1 MAVVLGILILVLSL
15 DGAFAAFDD
24 VFKNVEIDY
33 QVKVEEGLTGRVS
46 QPLWCDYSFPGRREN
61 LIKLQYDMVL
71 DRLRYDSIIED
82 QFYFVDQ
89 ESSCETKRLHK
100 RNAVSDTSKLWQTA
114 IPYEIIDFDAEDKV
128 TILKAMQI
136 WSSFT
141 CVNFISSK
149 ETDYDKIQFINTD
162 WGCESY
168 VGRMQ
173 GPQPVYLASPGCT
186 TVPIILHEIGHVL
199 GLYHEHMR
207 PDRDDY
213 VTVHYENINITNH
226 VQFDP
231 LKNGSTKSYGKAYD
245 YLSVMHYGKNF
256 YAEPSDRL
264 SLEPKDPAFLG
275 KIGEVETL
283 SFLDIKI
290 VNQMY
295 NCAGGCKAKICP
307 ENAFMGKDCR
317 CYCKGPARDPIRRCD
332 AVVSCDTP
340 AIDMSVYSVYTANS
354 EEIDSLEGKLYP
366 DGTVLRLFDYMCVD
380 STVGNFTCVG
390 GVWRIDVTECE
401 HEGCL
406 MDTTRYVFNP
416 SIDDIAILQSKQG
429 DVYARSGVDV
439 SVACKSKPENERV
452 PRRMTCRKRSWDIVL
467 PNCEEV
473 FECEIGDYSNDNIE
487 LYLDGEKLEV
497 GKLVH
502 EGSEIKARC
511 KHAHEGLAGSSS
523 LLTCTDGKLVGDFP
537 VDCPNEIY
545 RCPMIPYSAIS
556 GPFSEGYLI
565 KCLEKYEKD
574 PTDNRNFFKCGWKG
588 DWQPY
593 EPKCIP
599 EKCAVTY
606 NPATGN
612 VIDTDDDVIPN
623 GTRINSDVSV
633 TLSCLK
639 GHIPDSQQ
647 LTCNFGKFKETVNGQ
662 LPVCTYV
669 ECDHPTLPSTL
680 TYRPMLDKYVY
691 KDEVKMRRCQDNLW
705 FRGDPIITCGAN
717 GQWSGKGNCVPF
729 CQPEVGEERLVEY
742 KNKDII
748 KKWTYGIGSYQ
759 GCRDKCNR
767 FKRVLCR
774 AFAFGYIGRN
784 PKCQITFRNPIV
796 SPEILQDQPFWTVW
810 ARECDLH

>member
-1 MAVVLGILILVLSL
+1 
-15 DGAFAAFDD
+15 
-24 VFKNVEIDY
+24 
-33 QVKVEEGLTGRVS
+33 
-46 QPLWCDYSFPGRREN
+46 
-61 LIKLQYDMVL
+61 
-71 DRLRYDSIIED
+71 
-82 QFYFVDQ
+82 
-89 ESSCETKRLHK
+89 
-100 RNAVSDTSKLWQTA
+100 
-114 IPYEIIDFDAEDKV
+114 
-128 TILKAMQI
+128 
-136 WSSFT
+136 
-141 CVNFISSK
+141 
-149 ETDYDKIQFINTD
+149 
-162 WGCESY
+162 
-168 VGRMQ
+168 
-173 GPQPVYLASPGCT
+173 
-186 TVPIILHEIGHVL
+186 
-199 GLYHEHMR
+199 MR

-245 YLSVMHYGKNF
+245 YLSVMHY
-256 YAEPSDRL
+256 
-264 SLEPKDPAFLG
+264 
-275 KIGEVETL
+275 
-283 SFLDIKI
+283 
-290 VNQMY
+290 
-295 NCAGGCKAKICP
+295 GGCKAKICP

-401 HEGCL
+401 H
-406 MDTTRYVFNP
+406 
-416 SIDDIAILQSKQG
+416 
-429 DVYARSGVDV
+429 
-439 SVACKSKPENERV
+439 
-452 PRRMTCRKRSWDIVL
+452 
-467 PNCEEV
+467 V

-537 VDCPNEIY
+537 VDCPNE
-545 RCPMIPYSAIS
+545 
-556 GPFSEGYLI
+556 
-565 KCLEKYEKD
+565 
-574 PTDNRNFFKCGWKG
+574 
-588 DWQPY
+588 
-593 EPKCIP
+593 
-599 EKCAVTY
+599 KCAVTY

-669 ECDHPTLPSTL
+669 
-680 TYRPMLDKYVY
+680 
-691 KDEVKMRRCQDNLW
+691 
-705 FRGDPIITCGAN
+705 
-717 GQWSGKGNCVPF
+717 